1 MLVIEES
8 LKQGLIWEL
17 ITMATLLE
25 EEHSD
30 LGGKRLTKKS
40 VSFVD
45 DEKVK
50 PKQTTQ
56 LDIMKSELE
65 KMRRRDEEMERRA
78 KEHRRM
84 EVEKLKAQYHKERLE
99 KGIQLYPGVAESKN
113 LIADK
118 IYQEVKHAM
127 QEERMKLAA
136 ETSRLKNEISLKYG
150 LHIKKKSQN
159 LVKMA
164 EDFISPAKASNDYG
178 LPDRIVRELTH
189 QEMKDLKQIFDLF
202 DVAGTG
208 YIRPTDVLKISNIL
222 GFRGKK
228 DVFKTLIDDLT
239 KDHRGR
245 VTFIT
250 FLDFLVKQQQGMDPF
265 DEVVQ
270 CFRMLDRQNKGYLTF
285 ADLRRAADDVD
296 CKLSN
301 GMIRE
306 MVEEADT
313 SGNGHISLD
322 EFTIIML
329 RTSAFK
335 TGV

>member
-1 MLVIEES
+1 
-8 LKQGLIWEL
+8 
-17 ITMATLLE
+17 MAMTLE
-25 EEHSD
+25 AETSD

-50 PKQTTQ
+50 PKQPTH

-65 KMRRRDEEMERRA
+65 KMKRRDEETERRA
-78 KEHRRM
+78 KEYKKM
-84 EVEKLKAQYHKERLE
+84 EVEKLKAQYQKERLE
-99 KGIQLYPGVAESKN
+99 KGIQLYPGVAESKD
-113 LIADK
+113 LIANNV
-118 IYQEVKHAM
+118 YQEVKHAM

-150 LHIKKKSQN
+150 LHIKRKSQN

-164 EDFISPAKASNDYG
+164 EDFISPARASNDYG
-178 LPDRIVRELTH
+178 LPDRIVKELTQ

-208 YIRPTDVLKISNIL
+208 YIRPADVLKISNIL
-222 GFRGKK
+222 GFREKK
-228 DVFKTLIDDLT
+228 DIFKNLIDDLT
-239 KDHRGR
+239 KDHRGK
-245 VTFIT
+245 VTFIN
-250 FLDFLVKQQQGMDPF
+250 FLDFLVKQQQGTDPF

-270 CFRMLDRQNKGYLTF
+270 CFRMLDIHGKGYLTF

-301 GMIRE
+301 RMIRE
-306 MVEEADT
+306 MVDEADT
-313 SGNGHISLD
+313 SGDGHISLD
-322 EFTIIML
+322 EFMIIML